1 MLDELI
7 VKNLGIIE
15 EAHIEPGPGFVVVTG
30 ETGAGKT
37 MLLGALRLL
46 MGASTKRESI
56 GPFADNAVVDGRFL
70 FSSNAEVTLRRRVTA
85 EGRSKAYID
94 GSMVP
99 AKALQE
105 RTASRVEV
113 VGQHDHMLLT
123 TSDGARRLVDG
134 ALSAKGARAAAAYA
148 TAWDALVVIR
158 QKLEL
163 LGGGRRELERELE
176 MMQYQADE
184 IATAGF
190 ALDDDTEMAA
200 RADRL
205 RNSEDLVRG
214 FEVVLEAIGDEGAG
228 GHLGMAIS
236 ELRKMARLDATLGG
250 SVERL
255 TALVEALGELHV
267 DLATVSVDLEHEP
280 GELDSLEQRIQRLG
294 VLRRKYGDSLREVLG
309 FGENAA
315 NRAAELG
322 QLLGTADELAA
333 ELATVTQATS
343 AAAAVFTKE
352 RQKTAAKAA
361 TSAMAHLRELGMTAP
376 TVEFSFRATE
386 VGPHG
391 ADRIELL
398 FASDENLA
406 VGPAAK
412 VASGGE
418 LSRLTLALR
427 LATGI
432 GDADLIAF
440 DEVDAGIGGATARAM
455 GEKLAALSIDR
466 QIFCVTHLPQVAAH
480 ADSHFVVTRDG
491 AQATVQLVD
500 GDERLSELSRMLG
513 GLPDS
518 ERGQLHAAE
527 LLSSAREHK

>member
-15 EAHIEPGPGFVVVTG
+15 EAHLEPGPGFVVVTG

-46 MGASTKRESI
+46 MGSSSRREI
-56 GPFADNAVVDGRFL
+56 VGPAGDDALVDGRFL
-70 FSSNAEVTLRRRVTA
+70 FGAEAEVTLRRRVTA
-85 EGRSKAYID
+85 EGRSKAYVD

-105 RTASRVEV
+105 RTFGNVEV

-123 TSDGARRLVDG
+123 TANGARQLIDG
-134 ALSAKGARAAAAYA
+134 ALTKSGQKTAAAYA
-148 TAWDALVVIR
+148 AAWHDLVLVR

-176 MMQYQADE
+176 MAQYQADE
-184 IATAGF
+184 IASGGF
-190 ALDDDTEMAA
+190 TSGDDVEMAA
-200 RADRL
+200 RAARL

-214 FEVVLEAIGDEGAG
+214 FDNVLDAIGDTGASSR
-228 GHLGMAIS
+228 LSDAIG
-236 ELRKMARLDATLGG
+236 ELRRMMRVDGGLADVADRLAAIAEG
-250 SVERL
+250 
-255 TALVEALGELHV
+255 LGEISI
-267 DLATVSVDLEHEP
+267 DLAAAASDLEHEP
-280 GELDSLEQRIQRLG
+280 GELDSLEGRIQQLG
-294 VLRRKYGDSLREVLG
+294 TLRRKYGDQLEDVLA
-309 FGENAA
+309 FGRQAA
-315 NRAAELG
+315 DRAAEL
-322 QLLGTADELAA
+322 QRLLGTADELAT
-333 ELATVTQATS
+333 ELVAVTQQATD
-343 AAAAVFTKE
+343 AAAVLTEE
-352 RQKTAAKAA
+352 RKKTAKRVTKAA
-361 TSAMAHLRELGMTAP
+361 TGHLQELGMTAP
-376 TVEFSFRATE
+376 LVSLSFGAAE
-386 VGPHG
+386 LGPHG

-398 FASDENLA
+398 FASDVSLTP
-406 VGPAAK
+406 GPASK

-432 GDADLIAF
+432 GDAALIAF
-440 DEVDAGIGGATARAM
+440 DEVDAGIGGSTARAM
-455 GEKLAALSIDR
+455 GEKLAALSGDR

-480 ADSHFVVTRDG
+480 ADSHFVVERTG
-491 AQATVQLVD
+491 SQATVRLVD
-500 GDERLSELSRMLG
+500 GDDRLSELSRMLG

-527 LLSSAREHK
+527 LLSSAQQRK